1 MDVHVVGDDPVRA
14 AVVAAFDDVDSVSAV
29 DATPD
34 DLSDARF
41 AIVSDVVG
49 AETFEH
55 ANAAAREG
63 NTPWIAV
70 EVGGVGSQ
78 PIQAVDA
85 AISGFAA
92 DTACFSCLEARVES
106 TLQDEDVGDG
116 RPRANRSAARLAG
129 AIAGRECI
137 RLFSGAEP
145 TIIGQVREVP
155 HARRRLL
162 PVPGCACE
170 PSERD
175 RSLDLGDDESLDLEA
190 AVDRAELAID
200 DRVGIVESIGEL
212 ESFPVPYYLATV
224 ADTTAYSD
232 ASAPTQAAGVAVD
245 WNEALMKAVGE
256 GLERYCA
263 GIYRDADFVRAS
275 ETALENAVSP
285 TDLVRPDSSP
295 EYDPDEDRR
304 WVEGV
309 ALESRESTHLPAAAV
324 QFPQPGDSLVP
335 SITTGLGL
343 GSSTVDALRSGL
355 TEVVERDATMLAWYS
370 TFEPSA
376 LEVEAEAEVYETLAR
391 RARSEGLETTA
402 LLCSQDV
409 DVPVVAVAVHR
420 DLDTPTEEY
429 GDPWPHFAVG
439 SAAGLDVDAAATS
452 ALGEAL
458 QNWTELRGM
467 GPEEAENASGAIGEY
482 GSFPDRAR
490 KFVDV
495 GDAQRVSASSV
506 SPDPVPTGAARL
518 EALLERVTDA
528 GLTPYAARLTTRD
541 VERIGFEA
549 VRVVVPEAQPLFTG
563 EPYFAPR
570 AETVPDELGFEPRL
584 ERAFHPYP

>member
-41 AIVSDVVG
+41 AVVSDVVG
-49 AETFEH
+49 AETFER

-70 EVGGVGSQ
+70 EVGGVGGH
-78 PIQAVDA
+78 PLKAVDA
-85 AISGFAA
+85 AISGFSA

-106 TLQDEDVGDG
+106 TFEDEDVGDG

-137 RLFSGAEP
+137 RLFSGEEP

-155 HARRRLL
+155 HARRQVL

-170 PSERD
+170 PSDRD
-175 RSLDLGDDESLDLEA
+175 RSLDLEDDESLDLEA

-200 DRVGIVESIGEL
+200 ERVGIVESIGEL
-212 ESFPVPYYLATV
+212 ESFPAPYYLATV

-245 WNEALMKAVGE
+245 WNAALMKAVGE

-263 GIYRDADFVRAS
+263 GTYRDADFVHAS
-275 ETALENAVSP
+275 EAGLEDAVSP
-285 TDLVRPDSSP
+285 TDLVRPESAP
-295 EYDPDEDRR
+295 EYDPGEDCR
-304 WVEGV
+304 WVEGID
-309 ALESRESTHLPAAAV
+309 LESGESVHLPAAAV

-370 TFEPSA
+370 TFEPLA
-376 LEVEAEAEVYETLAR
+376 LEVDAETEAYETLAR

-420 DLDTPTEEY
+420 DSETPTEEY
-429 GDPWPHFAVG
+429 ADPWPHFAVG
-439 SAAGLDVDAAATS
+439 SAAGLDAGAAATS
-452 ALGEAL
+452 ALEEAL
-458 QNWTELRGM
+458 QNWMELRGM
-467 GPEEAENASGAIGEY
+467 GPEEAENASGAIGKY

-490 KFVDV
+490 EFVDV
-495 GDAQRVSASSV
+495 SDAQRVSTSSV
-506 SPDPVPTGAARL
+506 GPEPVPTGAARL

-528 GLTPYAARLTTRD
+528 GLTPYAARFTTRD

-549 VRVVVPEAQPLFTG
+549 VRVVVPEAQPLFTS

-570 AETVPDELGFEPRL
+570 AKTVPNDLGFEPRL
-584 ERAFHPYP
+584 DRAFHPYP